1 MDTIKI
7 PNALQV
13 MMDQLFM
20 NNSLKSWGVFPNK
33 YGQLCLNIR
42 FDICELDQSSKPVSA
57 CAFRRISDKQLVRN
71 ASRNINNN
79 KRRKLNPSISME
91 DKTISQTYQF
101 SKPVY
106 PSPELARSS
115 SVPVTPDAGY
125 IDSQDSPILPVEEDS
140 PANSVKEGMKMN
152 MECDSIFKY
161 YSPAISTPL
170 NSNLERNLNS
180 LSNISNINPIL
191 HPILKQDAASQV
203 DYVTSSNSTQTDYIQ
218 KHQIIQCSA
227 KIRSKSTQSGLV
239 KVSEESIQVDPAPI
253 VQINSSI
260 QHQPITA
267 DKFVQMGSDIIPK
280 CSPEP
285 DPNQLKSVYAPE
297 YNKRLCRTFGM
308 GNTFCYLA
316 RFKIFDEKGHCGY
329 AYHRCENCKTFICDV
344 CIDYAFEYQW
354 ANCCPNPESDGVIY
368 SSGLEPIIN

>member
-1 MDTIKI
+1 MDATKI

-42 FDICELDQSSKPVSA
+42 FDICELDQSSKPVTA
-57 CAFRRISDKQLVRN
+57 CAVRRISDKQLARN

-79 KRRKLNPSISME
+79 KRRKLNPSISTE
-91 DKTISQTYQF
+91 DKTTSQTYQF

-115 SVPVTPDAGY
+115 SVSVTPDAGY

-140 PANSVKEGMKMN
+140 PTNSVKEGMKMN

-227 KIRSKSTQSGLV
+227 KIKSKSTQSGLV
-239 KVSEESIQVDPAPI
+239 KVSEQSIQVDPAPI

-267 DKFVQMGSDIIPK
+267 DKSVQMGSDIIEQIPVDESIISCPCCYEDMSATHECAIAK
-280 CSPEP
+280 SRDDSTDSLVYTPNDNEICTSIPDQTIPLSTSPP
-285 DPNQLKSVYAPE
+285 HS
-297 YNKRLCRTFGM
+297 
-308 GNTFCYLA
+308 
-316 RFKIFDEKGHCGY
+316 
-329 AYHRCENCKTFICDV
+329 
-344 CIDYAFEYQW
+344 
-354 ANCCPNPESDGVIY
+354 ANHPNPEPPDGSTPTLNVDNIIW
-368 SSGLEPIIN
+368 GLSALWDSKIK